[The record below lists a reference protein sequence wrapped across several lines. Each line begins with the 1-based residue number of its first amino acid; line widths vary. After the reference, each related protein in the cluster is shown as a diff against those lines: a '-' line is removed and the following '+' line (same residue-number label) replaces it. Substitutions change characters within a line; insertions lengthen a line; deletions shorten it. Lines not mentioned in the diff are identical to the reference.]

1 MFIDG
6 VLHLLQSRKSF
17 KSMFTQISNVG
28 SFFFKSIKHMIIQA
42 FVDKAK
48 AMVVVFD
55 G

>member
-17 KSMFTQISNVG
+17 KNMFTQISNVG
-28 SFFFKSIKHMIIQA
+28 SFFKNIKHTIIQA
-42 FVDKAK
+42 FVGKAK
-48 AMVVVFD
+48 AVVVVFD